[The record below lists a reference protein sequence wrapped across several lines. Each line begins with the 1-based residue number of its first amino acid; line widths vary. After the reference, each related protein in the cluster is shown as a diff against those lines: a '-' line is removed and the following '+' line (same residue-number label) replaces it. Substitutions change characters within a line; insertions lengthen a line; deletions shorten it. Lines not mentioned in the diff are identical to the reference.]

1 MGKEKD
7 RGLLCLNVLINSVKS
22 GETYDYYYN
31 MLRFE
36 SPEGSLTDEPVSIAG
51 SGAIRFE
58 EEEEELY
65 GEEDRFD
72 HFDRVRAR
80 RDPFADMDR
89 RGRDRGPPPAAAPR
103 RRTNSY
109 DGRRAT
115 QRQKEFDQHVAMRR
129 SEMRQQ
135 REPERRSSLTRR
147 SSHRSN
153 PQLAVGGLAV
163 RDFDRSFNH
172 RDSYASPPG
181 SDRSAPIGR
190 LSGGHRPS
198 PRGHSSGLSPR
209 DHLSRSM
216 RNDYD
221 SAHSRSMKN
230 LDRITR
236 SIRDIRGTSEE
247 DYELINA

>member
-1 MGKEKD
+1 
-7 RGLLCLNVLINSVKS
+7 
-22 GETYDYYYN
+22 

-51 SGAIRFE
+51 SGAIPF

-89 RGRDRGPPPAAAPR
+89 RGRDRGPPPAAVPR

-115 QRQKEFDQHVAMRR
+115 QRQKEFEQHVAMRR
-129 SEMRQQ
+129 NEMRQQ
-135 REPERRSSLTRR
+135 REPDRERRSSLTRR

-153 PQLAVGGLAV
+153 PHLAAGGLGV

-172 RDSYASPPG
+172 RESYASPPG

-190 LSGGHRPS
+190 LSGHRPS
-198 PRGHSSGLSPR
+198 PRGHSGISPR
-209 DHLSRSM
+209 DNLSRSM

-221 SAHSRSMKN
+221 SPHSRSMKN